1 MKRWLMSA
9 LLAGAVGFA
18 TPVFAEENTAAA
30 PVAAATAEAPAAAT
44 EAPAA
49 VAPEAPAAAV
59 ATPAAAP
66 ADAAPAA
73 EAAPPAPEPKL
84 DTGNTAWML
93 VATALVLFM
102 TLPGLALFYG
112 GMVRKK
118 NVLATLMQSFAI
130 ACVVTVLWFAFGYSL
145 ALTPG
150 NGFIG
155 GLDKAFLNGV
165 SLNALSGTAGA
176 NIPESV
182 FVVFQMTF
190 AIITCALITGA
201 FAERMKFSSML
212 VFVVIWMFAVYV
224 PVAHWVWEPTGWMF
238 ADGVL
243 DFAGGTVVH
252 INAGVAGLVAAFVL
266 GKRVGFGRE
275 AMPPHNL
282 VLTLIGASM
291 LWVGWFGFNAGSAL
305 EANGRAGMAMLVTQI
320 AAGAAA
326 VAWMLAEWGVKK
338 KPSLLG
344 IASGA
349 VAGLVAITPAAGFV
363 DPKGALILGLIAG
376 VACYWGATGLKH
388 MLGYDDSLDAFGVHG
403 VGGILGSILV
413 GVLAVPEI
421 GGVEGSVVT
430 QTVATLATMAYTLVV
445 TFVILKGIDMVM
457 GLRVTEEEE
466 REGLDV
472 VLHGERI
479 D

>member
-59 ATPAAAP
+59 ATPA
-66 ADAAPAA
+66 AAPAA

-326 VAWMLAEWGVKK
+326 VAWMLA
-338 KPSLLG
+338 
-344 IASGA
+344 
-349 VAGLVAITPAAGFV
+349 
-363 DPKGALILGLIAG
+363 
-376 VACYWGATGLKH
+376 
-388 MLGYDDSLDAFGVHG
+388 
-403 VGGILGSILV
+403 
-413 GVLAVPEI
+413 
-421 GGVEGSVVT
+421 
-430 QTVATLATMAYTLVV
+430 Q
-445 TFVILKGIDMVM
+445 
-457 GLRVTEEEE
+457 
-466 REGLDV
+466 
-472 VLHGERI
+472 
-479 D
+479 